1 MQGLKLYIF
10 SLYYHSSIRGS
21 VPEFSVLN
29 STSILKEKSP
39 GISELTE
46 AHYLKQITIQ
56 TFYMRN
62 QLKEMRIFTF

>member
-1 MQGLKLYIF
+1 M
-10 SLYYHSSIRGS
+10 S
-21 VPEFSVLN
+21 VEVLVEIKGIDQTFTYAVPVN
-29 STSILKEKSP
+29 LEKDIKIAILKEKSP